1 MLRYFG
7 IVIILVVL
15 IAGVYFLIIGQNKQ
29 AISNNENQ
37 TQEKQTNVSRPDPV
51 LVGAGDIALCSANH
65 DEETAKLID
74 NIPGTVF
81 TAGDNAYP
89 DGSTENFTECYDPS
103 WGKFK
108 DRTQPAAGNHEY
120 NTKDAAAYFAYFGA
134 SAGDPA
140 KGYYS
145 YNLGA
150 WHIIVINSNCSEIG
164 GCQAGSSQLQ
174 WLQSDLANHQTDC
187 TMAYMHHPLFNT
199 GYHGNDNELK
209 TVWQTLYDA
218 GADVIV
224 AGHDHNYQRFAPQ
237 DPNGKKDL
245 TKGIREFVV
254 GTGGGSLYEFIRP
267 ATNIEARNDNTYGV
281 LKLTL
286 HPTSYD
292 WEFIP
297 VAGKTFTDS
306 GSADCH

>member
-1 MLRYFG
+1 MLRRVTI
-7 IVIILVVL
+7 IVIILVL
-15 IAGVYFLIIGQNKQ
+15 IVAIYFIIVGQNKQ
-29 AISNNENQ
+29 AVLNNESQ
-37 TQEKQTNVSRPDPV
+37 TQEKQTNVSSTDPV
-51 LVGAGDIALCSANH
+51 LVGAGDIVLCSANH
-65 DEETAKLID
+65 DEETAQLIE

-89 DGSTENFTECYDPS
+89 DGSTENFTKCYDPS

-108 DRTQPAAGNHEY
+108 DRTQPAVGNHEY
-120 NTKDAAAYFAYFGA
+120 NTKGAAAYFAYFGA
-134 SAGDPA
+134 GASDPT

-145 YNLGA
+145 YDLGQ

-164 GCQAGSSQLQ
+164 GCQAGSPQLQ
-174 WLQSDLANHQTDC
+174 WLQSDLASHQSDC
-187 TMAYMHHPLFNT
+187 TLAYMHHPLFNT
-199 GYHGNDNELK
+199 GFHGNTDELK
-209 TVWQTLYDA
+209 TIWQTLYDA
-218 GADVIV
+218 GADVVI
-224 AGHDHNYQRFAPQ
+224 AGHDHNYQRFTPQ

-245 TKGIREFVV
+245 NRGIREFVV

-306 GSADCH
+306 GTGNCH